1 MPAKHYGHPAGAQQG
16 RHSTSSQGDSMLACA
31 PVCGVQARGRGPCS
45 FIGGLGNGGLSGIC
59 LDGPAVHCVLLP
71 GQLPAQLPK
80 CGPLLFLQPS
90 PFLLSY
96 CPSDYFVGRWI
107 LGQPMRCSRQSCLAD
122 SFQDNSGVGLASLDP
137 VSLQQ
142 ESWWQ
147 MRVVCRTPHAS
158 ATNTTSFS
166 YLQGQGCAMTVV
178 IRTDHQST
186 HRRSFSRR
194 YNVSW
199 FIACLCSN
207 KGLRSA

>member
-1 MPAKHYGHPAGAQQG
+1 
-16 RHSTSSQGDSMLACA
+16 MLACA

-45 FIGGLGNGGLSGIC
+45 LVGGLGNGGLSGIC

-90 PFLLSY
+90 LFCLSY
-96 CPSDYFVGRWI
+96 CPSDFFYQEMDLRAANE
-107 LGQPMRCSRQSCLAD
+107 RA
-122 SFQDNSGVGLASLDP
+122 QDNHVWQTLSQENSRVGLASLDP

-147 MRVVCRTPHAS
+147 MRVVRH
-158 ATNTTSFS
+158 TTRICHKHHQLFILEEARLRNGSIH
-166 YLQGQGCAMTVV
+166 Q
-178 IRTDHQST
+178 TDYQST
-186 HRRSFSRR
+186 HRHSISRR
-194 YNVSW
+194 DARPSAPKLDSLYNASW
-199 FIACLCSN
+199 FIFCLCSN